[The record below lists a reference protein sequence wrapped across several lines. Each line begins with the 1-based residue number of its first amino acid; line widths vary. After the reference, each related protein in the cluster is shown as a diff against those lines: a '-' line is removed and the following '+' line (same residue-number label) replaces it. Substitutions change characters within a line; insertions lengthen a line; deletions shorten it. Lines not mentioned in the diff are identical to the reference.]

1 MKYCL
6 SLCLLLSAAG
16 LRAQNVFP
24 PTGAVG
30 IGTNTPSSNA
40 LLHIHGGNLKLTN
53 PGPYPY
59 GVNIDVTTA
68 SGAWAREF
76 SLSAKQTG
84 KLASFGAYGGADT
97 LIYAYIGGNTTS
109 DIAYAAPW
117 MVFRPDGNVGI
128 GTMNTYTRLSV
139 NGGITI
145 LSPVNSGNPRPPVS
159 AGTITGEIRGTSPG
173 WYAGDDGFLRLSA
186 GGGTSAGTKSFIDL
200 SGYTANQPD
209 RYENIVMGTAGQER
223 IRIAADGNVGIGT
236 NSPDVKL
243 AVNGDIRAKRVK
255 VTATNWPDYVFHPS
269 YQLPGLMEVADFIHQ
284 HQHLPGVPS
293 QAEVQREGSVDVGA
307 MNETLL
313 KKIEELTLY
322 MIELK
327 KENISLANR
336 LRQLETKQR

>member
-16 LRAQNVFP
+16 LRAQNTFP
-24 PTGAVG
+24 PTGPVG
-30 IGTNTPSSNA
+30 IGTSSPSSNA
-40 LLHIHGGNLKLTN
+40 LLHINGGNLKITN
-53 PGPYPY
+53 PAPYPF
-59 GVNIDVTTA
+59 GVNIDMNVS
-68 SGAWAREF
+68 SGSWAREF
-76 SLSAKQTG
+76 SLSAKGTG
-84 KLASFGAYGGADT
+84 KLAAFGAYSSGDI
-97 LIYAYIGGNTTS
+97 LNYAYIGGNS
-109 DIAYAAPW
+109 SADFAYATPW
-117 MVFRPDGNVGI
+117 MIFKPDGNVGI
-128 GTMNTYTRLSV
+128 GTLNAYTRLSV
-139 NGGITI
+139 DGGITI
-145 LSPVNSGNPRPPVS
+145 FSPVGSTNPRPPVS
-159 AGTITGEIRGTSPG
+159 AGTITGEIRGTSPN

-186 GGGTSAGTKSFIDL
+186 GGGSYTGTKSYIDL
-200 SGYTANQPD
+200 SGYTVNQPD
-209 RYENIVMGTAGQER
+209 RHQNIIMGTSGQER
-223 IRIAADGNVGIGT
+223 LRIDAYGNVGIGT
-236 NSPDVKL
+236 NNPDVKL

-269 YQLPGLMEVADFIHQ
+269 YPLPGLMEVADFIHQ

-307 MNETLL
+307 INETLL

>member
-6 SLCLLLSAAG
+6 SLCLLLGAAG

-24 PTGAVG
+24 STGAVG

-97 LIYAYIGGNTTS
+97 LIYAYIGGNTAS

-139 NGGITI
+139 DGGVTI
-145 LSPVNSGNPRPPVS
+145 LSPGGSAIPRPPVS

-223 IRIAADGNVGIGT
+223 IRIASNGNVGIGT
-236 NSPDVKL
+236 NNPDVKL

-293 QAEVQREGSVDVGA
+293 QTEVQREGSVDVGA

>member
-293 QAEVQREGSVDVGA
+293 QAEIQREGSVDVGA

>member
-1 MKYCL
+1 
-6 SLCLLLSAAG
+6 
-16 LRAQNVFP
+16 
-24 PTGAVG
+24 
-30 IGTNTPSSNA
+30 
-40 LLHIHGGNLKLTN
+40 
-53 PGPYPY
+53 
-59 GVNIDVTTA
+59 
-68 SGAWAREF
+68 
-76 SLSAKQTG
+76 
-84 KLASFGAYGGADT
+84 
-97 LIYAYIGGNTTS
+97 TS

-117 MVFRPDGNVGI
+117 MAFRPDGNVGI

-145 LSPVNSGNPRPPVS
+145 LSPVNSSNPRPPVS

-186 GGGTSAGTKSFIDL
+186 GGGSNINTKSFIDL
-200 SGYTANQPD
+200 SGYTVNQP
-209 RYENIVMGTAGQER
+209 ELFKNIVMGTAGQER
-223 IRIAADGNVGIGT
+223 LRIDAYGNVGIGI
-236 NSPDVKL
+236 NNPDVKL

-269 YQLPGLMEVADFIHQ
+269 YPLPGLMEVADYIHQ

-327 KENISLANR
+327 KENISLTNR
-336 LRQLETKQR
+336 VQQLELKQR